1 MREVVAKKITETVKR
16 LCIEANTSLPEDV
29 TEALNKALAK
39 ETSPT
44 GREILREL
52 INNAKIAWREKLPLC
67 QDTGLAIV
75 FIEIGQEVR
84 IVEGALDGAINE
96 GVSSGYRD
104 GNLRESVVRDPIHRK
119 NTDDNTPA
127 IIHTKIVP
135 GENIKIKFL
144 AKGGGAEN
152 CSAIRMFNPGSRKE
166 DIDAF
171 VVETVE
177 KAGPNPCPPIIV
189 GIGIGGS
196 FDYAPILAKTALM
209 REVGMHNSEKE
220 TAEWERE
227 LLEKINKSGIGPMG
241 LGGKTTAL
249 AVNIEKYPCHI
260 SSLPVAVNIE
270 CHAHRYKEAII

>member
-1 MREVVAKKITETVKR
+1 MREVVAKKITETVKK
-16 LCIEANTSLPEDV
+16 LCIEANTSLPDDV

-52 INNAKIAWREKLPLC
+52 INNAKVAWREKLPLC
-67 QDTGLAIV
+67 QDTGLAII

-84 IVEGALDGAINE
+84 ILEGTLEGAVNE

-104 GNLRESVVRDPIHRK
+104 GNLRKSVVRDPIHRK

-152 CSAIRMFNPGSRKE
+152 CSAIRMFNPGSRRE
-166 DIDAF
+166 EIDSF
-171 VVETVE
+171 VIDTVE

-227 LLEKINKSGIGPMG
+227 LLEKINKLGIGPMG
-241 LGGKTTAL
+241 LGGLTTAL
-249 AVNIEKYPCHI
+249 AVNIEKHPCHI

-270 CHAHRYKEAII
+270 CHAHRFKEAII